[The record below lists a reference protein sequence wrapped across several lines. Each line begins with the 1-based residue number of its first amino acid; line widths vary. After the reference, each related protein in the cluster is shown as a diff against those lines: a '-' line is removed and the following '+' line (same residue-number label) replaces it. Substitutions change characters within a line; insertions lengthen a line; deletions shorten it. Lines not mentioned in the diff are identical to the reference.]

1 MKTNSIMK
9 IGLALFIIIV
19 GWTIIND
26 IIQHISK
33 MSILVI
39 LIIVG
44 LIYENQTK

>member
-1 MKTNSIMK
+1 MRINSIIK
-9 IGLALFIIIV
+9 VGLALFIIIV

-26 IIQHISK
+26 IIQHTSK
-33 MSILVI
+33 MSVFVI